1 MGDFFFSPILFF
13 AKIFYWPNFLH
24 DSFLTTFLRQKF
36 SWPKRLWTK
45 SVWDWY
51 ISRPNLL
58 GPKLF
63 WTKKWKKCWLQTIIL
78 VQKIVVFKIF
88 SFRNF
93 LSFHKKFGPIKVF
106 WSKNLSPK
114 NFYQKNVE
122 REEYCQSKMKFWPKN
137 VGLKKKYWLIHFY
150 QKNTFDEIFFTK
162 WNFQIS
168 SNSKSVH
175 CSFGGIKKTID
186 FVPNIKHFVLD
197 DSLMF

>member
-1 MGDFFFSPILFF
+1 MEDFFFHQFYFLPKFF
-13 AKIFYWPNFLH
+13 IDQIFCM
-24 DSFLTTFLRQKF
+24 TFFWQHFFRQKF

-63 WTKKWKKCWLQTIIL
+63 WTKKWKKCWLQKIFW

-137 VGLKKKYWLIHFY
+137 VGLKKKYWLIHFC
-150 QKNTFDEIFFTK
+150 QKNTFFYQMEFP
-162 WNFQIS
+162 NFL
-168 SNSKSVH
+168 K
-175 CSFGGIKKTID
+175 F
-186 FVPNIKHFVLD
+186 
-197 DSLMF
+197 